1 MQYAELAFTFYEQ
14 YYWYVAFLL
23 VITLAS
29 GYISTIALY
38 QRRLRLYTSIAQHH
52 LVPYVHEGYVR

>member
-23 VITLAS
+23 ATTLAS
-29 GYISTIALY
+29 GYISTIA
-38 QRRLRLYTSIAQHH
+38 
-52 LVPYVHEGYVR
+52 